1 MPSLGRGGWV
11 SAGVPGGT
19 AAQTDPSSSPFS
31 FYSQRSEELWAVGKP
46 RKQLD

>member
-1 MPSLGRGGWV
+1 MPSLSGGGWV

-31 FYSQRSEELWAVGKP
+31 FRSQRSEELWDVGRPCKE
-46 RKQLD
+46 RC